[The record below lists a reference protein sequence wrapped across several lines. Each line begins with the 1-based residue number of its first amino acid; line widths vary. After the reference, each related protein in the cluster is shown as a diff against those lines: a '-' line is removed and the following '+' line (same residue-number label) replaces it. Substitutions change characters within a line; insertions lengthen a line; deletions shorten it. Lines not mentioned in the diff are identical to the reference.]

1 MSLTILR
8 RMYFANFH
16 SHLTIG
22 TPPLF
27 LVVKKTTKESDQL
40 ISNLERVT
48 SSMELFKTL
57 NILPLPCTHT
67 TEFVYYIKFNVGK
80 LEQNFVRHDY
90 NSRQLPDLQT
100 QFFSIQYL
108 KKENNMGIKLL
119 LD

>member
-1 MSLTILR
+1 MHQVGDLFELNVKLR
-8 RMYFANFH
+8 CQN
-16 SHLTIG
+16 
-22 TPPLF
+22 
-27 LVVKKTTKESDQL
+27 VKRNYKTTKESNQL

-57 NILPLPCTHT
+57 NILPLPCTCAM
-67 TEFVYYIKFNVGK
+67 EVVYYIKFNVGK

-90 NSRQLPDLQT
+90 NSCQLPDLQT
-100 QFFSIQYL
+100 RILYIQYL